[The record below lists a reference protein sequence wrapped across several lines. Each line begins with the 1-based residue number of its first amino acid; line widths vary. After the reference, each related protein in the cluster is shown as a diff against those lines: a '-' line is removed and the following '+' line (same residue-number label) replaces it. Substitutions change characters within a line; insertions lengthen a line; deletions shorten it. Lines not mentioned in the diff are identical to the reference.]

1 MLTFTFITANT
12 GVLEYLRAHIA
23 SLSPLARFAVALAA
37 ILLMPPLSRRVK
49 LPPVVGLLVA
59 GIILGPFVLDI
70 FGKERPIAVSWP
82 TWASYCLCFMPA
94 SM

>member
-1 MLTFTFITANT
+1 MLAYILLTDK
-12 GVLEYLRAHIA
+12 GVLESLRTHVA
-23 SLSPLARFAVALAA
+23 SLSPLSRFAVALAA
-37 ILLMPPLSRRVK
+37 LLVVPPVCRRVK
-49 LPPVVGLLVA
+49 LTPVVGLLVA